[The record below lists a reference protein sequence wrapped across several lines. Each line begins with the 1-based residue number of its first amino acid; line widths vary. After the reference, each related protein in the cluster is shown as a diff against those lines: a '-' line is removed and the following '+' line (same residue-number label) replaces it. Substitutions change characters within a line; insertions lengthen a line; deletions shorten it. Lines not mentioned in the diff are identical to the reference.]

1 MKNGGVRELKGEGGS
16 EGVEGGREGV
26 EGGRERVESED
37 GEVLKGGNGWGR
49 SRGRCGKGGRMWKG
63 MVRKGDNIEG

>member
-37 GEVLKGGNGWGR
+37 GEVLKGGGWM
-49 SRGRCGKGGRMWKG
+49 GK
-63 MVRKGDNIEG
+63 E